1 MKAGLMSEPWEQLW
15 LVFAWLDGKS
25 LATACCVSKQWQH
38 IASHDD
44 FWRPLCD
51 ARWPS
56 ALSTDAGARA
66 VRTVGTYRLFYS
78 LRSQAQ
84 RYSSVPRPRPEQ
96 TNLRMEDLLFFLDIA
111 HGDSGAPLFS
121 FVRGGEELV
130 AAAPA
135 GDRFRFV
142 IDIPPPEM
150 NPQRQ
155 HNKIPAGDRGSEQNA
170 MVSARDAGN
179 ITAVPRTH
187 GSWTKQQVKELK
199 VSWAVMLKGSPKVL
213 QIVETKGGQMVSN
226 ACNFSQCLPEHGCCP
241 VPAAVNHQAEID
253 LHFSYL
259 GRDSTSNAAWPMQNI
274 WEATAAAVAATRQ
287 VEEHNLDHVSQ
298 YTIML
303 REIHFGFLITSSWR
317 YFTQLQAMKY
327 LEHAFIDGWKL
338 Q

>member
-1 MKAGLMSEPWEQLW
+1 MA
-15 LVFAWLDGKS
+15 
-25 LATACCVSKQWQH
+25 
-38 IASHDD
+38 
-44 FWRPLCD
+44 
-51 ARWPS
+51 
-56 ALSTDAGARA
+56 
-66 VRTVGTYRLFYS
+66 
-78 LRSQAQ
+78 
-84 RYSSVPRPRPEQ
+84 
-96 TNLRMEDLLFFLDIA
+96 A
-111 HGDSGAPLFS
+111 H
-121 FVRGGEELV
+121 
-130 AAAPA
+130 
-135 GDRFRFV
+135 
-142 IDIPPPEM
+142 
-150 NPQRQ
+150 
-155 HNKIPAGDRGSEQNA
+155 AGDRGSEQNA

-179 ITAVPRTH
+179 ITAVPQTH

-226 ACNFSQCLPEHGCCP
+226 ACSFSQCLPEHGCCP
-241 VPAAVNHQAEID
+241 VPAVVNHQAEID

-259 GRDSTSNAAWPMQNI
+259 ERDSTSNEAWPMQNI
-274 WEATAAAVAATRQ
+274 WEATAAAVAATRR

>member
-1 MKAGLMSEPWEQLW
+1 MKAAMMSEPWEQLW

-38 IASHDD
+38 IASQDD

-121 FVRGGEELV
+121 FVRGGEELL

-142 IDIPPPEM
+142 IDIPPAEV
-150 NPQRQ
+150 NPQQQ
-155 HNKIPAGDRGSEQNA
+155 HRKIPAGDGGSEQNA

-179 ITAVPRTH
+179 IAAVPQTH

-213 QIVETKGGQMVSN
+213 QIVETKGGQLVSN
-226 ACNFSQCLPEHGCCP
+226 TCNFSQCLLEHGCCP
-241 VPAAVNHQAEID
+241 VPAVVNHQAEID

-259 GRDSTSNAAWPMQNI
+259 ERDSASNETWPMQNT
-274 WEATAAAVAATRQ
+274 WEATAAATRQ
-287 VEEHNLDHVSQ
+287 AEEDNHDHVSK
-298 YTIML
+298 YNIML